1 MSKFENLA
9 DKIVG
14 KSTPRAKS
22 RGTRLRKS
30 RQSVDGKASPEPS
43 SDSEGE
49 LEENIRQRKKNK
61 SLRLIPLEVRLTR
74 G

>member
-1 MSKFENLA
+1 MSKLENLA

-22 RGTRLRKS
+22 KGKRLRKS
-30 RQSVDGKASPEPS
+30 GQSDDGKASPEPS
-43 SDSEGE
+43 SDAEGE
-49 LEENIRQRKKNK
+49 LEEKIMQRKKNK
-61 SLRLIPLEVRLTR
+61 NLRLIPLELRLTR